1 MKKYK
6 LINTTTK
13 EEHLCDKVT
22 IDGFDYYVTNDE
34 ISENDYY
41 VVPHN
46 IEGKILSQNFVLGMA
61 DKNFMVN
68 YYINTMKDWRRKVI
82 ATNNQN
88 IDITKVVDVIEGLA
102 IEYLNDN
109 YGYVWDKGDID
120 NFKYAYNKSQEMF
133 PFTEEDMIEFA
144 EWCQK
149 PCLEDLR
156 QPNVVYI
163 SSGNFYWYKHK
174 KYTPKELLQLWK
186 ERNPKKVYYE
196 N

>member
-109 YGYVWDKGDID
+109 YGYVWDKEDID